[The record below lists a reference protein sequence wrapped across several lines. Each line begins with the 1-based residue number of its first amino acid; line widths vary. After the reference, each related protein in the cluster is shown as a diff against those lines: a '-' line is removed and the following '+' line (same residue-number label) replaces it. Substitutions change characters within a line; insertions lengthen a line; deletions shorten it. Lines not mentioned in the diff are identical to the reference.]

1 MNEQVNFAREG
12 NMLAYEELKGATG
25 RQIYFRP
32 KRYDAAELFSGAPP
46 KVYVKSAAFRLGD
59 ISLTGISV
67 NANQTVE
74 VSVEVGE
81 IVPIVVKQAGLS
93 IFEGSAKVVRTERSI
108 FGPKVALNLVDDVV
122 DFHSLLRRNAQA
134 RISQQL
140 ATLDPHVSGL
150 VPAEY
155 RAHCA
160 DVLRFLRAYRS
171 VVEASIK
178 PFPHQSTGLSVDEAY
193 EMCAERIIPQ
203 WRSLWRAGNQL
214 VAPVMADKK
223 QLEAVK
229 DYTELVLTPEL
240 SHGAVWWR
248 SYFKPAG
255 YPGDFEIMNYVYDW
269 QREGPDVYS
278 QLMHR
283 VGLDVAECIG
293 TRMHVVRK
301 VIDDVVRARA
311 NGTPARIMSLGCGSA
326 REVELHLKDPAAP
339 QGAVTFTLIDQEQAA
354 LSYAFDHAHP
364 LTLKMKPHAKVRP
377 INVAFSDVLRG
388 ESWLDEAGPQD
399 LIYSVGLLD
408 YLIDRRAR
416 ALSAR
421 LYERLAPGGLL
432 IIGNMNETELS
443 NLWPMEFICDWHL
456 FYRTEKDMLGWVGG
470 MPHAHAWTETDPT
483 GRVRLLFARKPA

>member
-1 MNEQVNFAREG
+1 
-12 NMLAYEELKGATG
+12 MLAYEELKGASG

-32 KRYDAAELFSGAPP
+32 KRYEAADLFSGAPP
-46 KVYVKSAAFRLGD
+46 KVFVKSGAFRLGD
-59 ISLTGISV
+59 ISLTGICV
-67 NANQTVE
+67 NANQTVD

-81 IVPIVVKQAGLS
+81 VVPIAVKQAGLS
-93 IFEGSAKVVRTERSI
+93 IFEGQARVVRTERSV
-108 FGPKVALNLVDDVV
+108 FGPKIALNLVDDVV

-140 ATLDPHVSGL
+140 ATLDPHVGGL
-150 VPAEY
+150 VSAEY

-171 VVEASIK
+171 VVEASVK
-178 PFPHQSTGLSVDEAY
+178 PFPHQSAGLSADEAY

-214 VAPVMADKK
+214 VTGVMGDKK
-223 QLEAVK
+223 RLEATK
-229 DYTELVLTPEL
+229 EYTELVLTPEL
-240 SHGAVWWR
+240 NHGPVWWR

-269 QREGPDVYS
+269 QREGRDVYS

-301 VIDDVVRARA
+301 VIGDVVRSRA
-311 NGTPARIMSLGCGSA
+311 DGTPARIMSLGCGSA

-339 QGAVTFTLIDQEQAA
+339 AGAVAFTLIDQEQAA
-354 LSYAFDHAHP
+354 LAYAFDHAHP
-364 LTLKMKPHAKVRP
+364 LTLKLKPQAKVRP

-388 ESWLDEAGPQD
+388 GAWLDEAGPQD
-399 LIYSVGLLD
+399 MIYSVGLID

-416 ALSAR
+416 ALASR

-456 FYRTEKDMLGWVGG
+456 FYRTEKDMMGWTDAMAGS
-470 MPHAHAWTETDPT
+470 HAWTETDPT
-483 GRVRLLFARKPA
+483 GRVRLLFVRKQA

>member
-1 MNEQVNFAREG
+1 LNELAISARGG
-12 NMLAYEELKGATG
+12 NMLAYEELKGASG
-25 RQIYFRP
+25 RQIFFRP
-32 KRYDAAELFSGAPP
+32 KRYEAAELFSGAPP
-46 KVYVKSAAFRLGD
+46 KVYLKSAQFRLGD

-74 VSVEVGE
+74 TSVEVGDV
-81 IVPIVVKQAGLS
+81 VPITVKQAGLS
-93 IFEGSAKVVRTERSI
+93 IFEGSARVVRAERSV
-108 FGPKVALNLVDDVV
+108 FGPKIALNLVDDVV

-140 ATLDPHVSGL
+140 ATLDPHVGGL
-150 VPAEY
+150 VSAEY

-171 VVEASIK
+171 VVDASVK
-178 PFPHQSTGLSVDEAY
+178 PFPHQSTGLGLDEAY

-214 VAPVMADKK
+214 VAGVMEDKK
-223 QLEAVK
+223 RLEAVK
-229 DYTELVLTPEL
+229 EYTELVVTPEL
-240 SHGAVWWR
+240 NHGPVWWR

-269 QREGPDVYS
+269 QREGRDVYS

-301 VIDDVVRARA
+301 VIGDVIRARA
-311 NGTPARIMSLGCGSA
+311 DGAPTRIMSLGCGSA

-339 QGAVTFTLIDQEQAA
+339 AGPAEFTLIDQEQAA
-354 LSYAFDHAHP
+354 LAYAFDHSHP
-364 LTLKMKPHAKVRP
+364 LTLKMKPQTKVRP
-377 INVAFSDVLRG
+377 INVSFTDVLRG
-388 ESWLDEAGPQD
+388 GAWMDEAGPQD
-399 LIYSVGLLD
+399 MIYSVGLID

-416 ALSAR
+416 SLAAR

-456 FYRTEKDMLGWVGG
+456 FYRTEKDMLGWTEG
-470 MPHAHAWTETDPT
+470 MPGSRAWTETDPT
-483 GRVRLLFARKPA
+483 GRVRLLFVRKQA